1 MTVSLL
7 GPSVMA
13 EYTGIETERREM
25 DLGIAVYPRLDAL
38 LRERGLTVAELE
50 RRIERQFGMRVDPKT
65 LYRLTHADPVQ
76 RADLEI
82 AGAAATILGVGL
94 DDIFDVQ
101 ATPTAGTS
109 DAIEYALSPEQS
121 RRMSELFRRQDYVG
135 LTTTEQAELQAL
147 VNASARQLHELRIRE
162 IAELRGVSVEQAR
175 HDVAQE
181 LEEALKW
188 WEAFEADPENRRRV
202 VAEARRRR
210 RRGAE

>member
-1 MTVSLL
+1 V
-7 GPSVMA
+7 
-13 EYTGIETERREM
+13 
-25 DLGIAVYPRLDAL
+25 GIAVYPRLDQL

-94 DDIFDVQ
+94 DDLFDVQ
-101 ATPTAGTS
+101 ATPAAETDEAATF
-109 DAIEYALSPEQS
+109 ELSPEQS
-121 RRMSELFRRQDYVG
+121 RRMSELFSRQDYVG
-135 LTTTEQAELQAL
+135 ITTTEQAELQEL
-147 VNASARQLHELRIRE
+147 VNESARRLHERRIRE

-188 WEAFEADPENRRRV
+188 WEAFEADPENRWRLAASV
-202 VAEARRRR
+202 RRRR
-210 RRGAE
+210 RRADE